1 MYKMRVGQRVT
12 VRENSEWTFVQAEYV
27 GRTGTVVGYTAGAFH
42 RTNECYDVVLDGEGT
57 RNFCFCFDDLR

>member
-27 GRTGTVVGYTAGAFH
+27 GRTGTVVGYTASAIH
-42 RTNECYDVVLDGEGT
+42 PTNECYNVVLDGST
-57 RNFCFCFDDLR
+57 RKFCFCQNDLR